1 MISILTILPITN
13 NPMTNMTVPDHSRA
27 VFLSPKGAST
37 MYKRI
42 KISFI
47 NTNSVTIDEGDWDDY
62 DLCDGFIVIKK
73 GEAWVAM
80 YNAKEIFSVVL
91 EK

>member
-1 MISILTILPITN
+1 
-13 NPMTNMTVPDHSRA
+13 
-27 VFLSPKGAST
+27 

-47 NTNSVTIDEGDWDDY
+47 NAGSVTIDEGDWDDY
-62 DLCDGFIVIKK
+62 DLCDGFIVVKK

-80 YNAKEIFSVVL
+80 YNAKEVFSVVL

>member
-1 MISILTILPITN
+1 
-13 NPMTNMTVPDHSRA
+13 
-27 VFLSPKGAST
+27 

-47 NTNSVTIDEGDWDDY
+47 NAESITINEGDWTDY
-62 DLCDGFIVIKK
+62 DLVDGFIVIKK
-73 GEAWVAM
+73 DEAWVAM
-80 YNAKEIFSVVL
+80 YNAKEVFSVVL

>member
-1 MISILTILPITN
+1 
-13 NPMTNMTVPDHSRA
+13 
-27 VFLSPKGAST
+27 

-47 NTNSVTIDEGDWDDY
+47 NAGSITIDDGDWTDY
-62 DLCDGFIVIKK
+62 EIFQGFLVIKN
-73 GEAWVAM
+73 GEAWVAL
-80 YNAKEIFSVVL
+80 YNMKEIFSVVL

>member
-1 MISILTILPITN
+1 
-13 NPMTNMTVPDHSRA
+13 
-27 VFLSPKGAST
+27 

-47 NTNSVTIDEGDWDDY
+47 NAGSITIEEGDWDDY
-62 DLCDGFIVIKK
+62 DFYEGFIIIKK

-80 YNAKEIFSVVL
+80 YNAKEVFSVVL

>member
-1 MISILTILPITN
+1 MMMTIFTLTADFWRKI
-13 NPMTNMTVPDHSRA
+13 D
-27 VFLSPKGAST
+27 

-47 NTNSVTIDEGDWDDY
+47 NAGSVTIEEGDWDDY
-62 DLCDGFIVIKK
+62 DLADGFIIIKK

-80 YNAKEIFSVVL
+80 YNAKEVFSVVL

>member
-1 MISILTILPITN
+1 
-13 NPMTNMTVPDHSRA
+13 
-27 VFLSPKGAST
+27 

-47 NTNSVTIDEGDWDDY
+47 NAGSITIGEGDWDDY
-62 DLCDGFIVIKK
+62 DLVDGFVVIKK
-73 GEAWVAM
+73 GDAWIAM
-80 YNAKEIFSVVL
+80 YNAKEVFSVVL

>member
-1 MISILTILPITN
+1 
-13 NPMTNMTVPDHSRA
+13 
-27 VFLSPKGAST
+27 

-47 NTNSVTIDEGDWDDY
+47 NADTITIDEDDWDEY
-62 DLCDGFIVIKK
+62 ELRYGFIIIKK
-73 GEAWVAM
+73 GDAWIAM
-80 YNAKEIFSVVL
+80 YNAKEVFSVVL